1 MTKKE
6 IKKQKDD
13 HIKEVLTIK
22 APAIVIAVINEK
34 LYEYPDADL
43 KKLFNH
49 ALSIKN
55 SHSKAVDE
63 FMKGI

>member
-13 HIKEVLTIK
+13 HIKEVLNIN

-49 ALSIKN
+49 ALSLKN
-55 SHSKAVDE
+55 KP
-63 FMKGI
+63 